1 MEVKTLEEWSVRW
14 LSKALSAY
22 APEGC
27 LGDVVNLALGLFHA
41 EAPSKEAMSE
51 ANIVKCL
58 RTLGRRI
65 EQGQMCALRS
75 HCVLCLPRGPARRRP
90 ARHPPLRPN
99 PPAARIRRD
108 GLWIPTH
115 LQHDCELDDTLA
127 WLLLERL
134 CQLAAASP
142 PRVLVQLP
150 TESRF
155 DKPAGHFRNHGG
167 SVFRDPDSKNA
178 DPVSKNLAHLMG

>member
-1 MEVKTLEEWSVRW
+1 MSQAAR
-14 LSKALSAY
+14 AANSAY
-22 APEGC
+22 ESWRSDIESFRPPAT
-27 LGDVVNLALGLFHA
+27 
-41 EAPSKEAMSE
+41 PSSPAH
-51 ANIVKCL
+51 
-58 RTLGRRI
+58 
-65 EQGQMCALRS
+65 
-75 HCVLCLPRGPARRRP
+75 HCHRPR
-90 ARHPPLRPN
+90 RPN
-99 PPAARIRRD
+99 PPAACVRRD

-167 SVFRDPDSKNA
+167 SVFRDPHSKNA
-178 DPVSKNLAHLMG
+178 EPVSKNLAHLMG